1 MEFTQTVHMFTIYSP
16 QHMRSLL
23 HDPDI
28 KGGANFSPFLCMQQ
42 LLSNG
47 DINLNQLYITHMQ
60 QRVRMTERK
69 RGRERERERERELV
83 ERDRE

>member
-1 MEFTQTVHMFTIYSP
+1 
-16 QHMRSLL
+16 
-23 HDPDI
+23 
-28 KGGANFSPFLCMQQ
+28 MQQ